1 MIFYLL
7 IKLAPGENNLKS
19 EKIILVKDFAL
30 LSELLFFFKE
40 CFTPLIEML
49 SYLNRMVRVIGGK
62 QQNRWGNS
70 TLSVK
75 ENPFL

>member
-1 MIFYLL
+1 MIFYLF

-30 LSELLFFFKE
+30 LFELLFFFKE
-40 CFTPLIEML
+40 CLTPLIEML

-62 QQNRWGNS
+62 QWNS
-70 TLSVK
+70 
-75 ENPFL
+75 

>member
-1 MIFYLL
+1 MIFYLF

-30 LSELLFFFKE
+30 LFELLFFFKE

-49 SYLNRMVRVIGGK
+49 SYLNRMFRVIGGK
-62 QQNRWGNS
+62 QWNSWGNF